1 MPLPSFFERFR
12 RGSTAGAPTAVDA
25 VPSSSSDV
33 EAMRVRARRRLIGM
47 VVLVGAGV
55 IGFPW
60 LFETQPRPMAID
72 IHIAQAP
79 QSGGAS
85 AAALAAAGAGLGAAT
100 IASVR
105 PPAPSPAT
113 TPATSPTTTS
123 TTTAPQ
129 GSSARVGTPAEREEF
144 VPDAPARAASAAPAA
159 SKVDAQTIAKP
170 VVKLADKPASR
181 PAEKPVAKAAVK
193 APEKAPE
200 KALDKAAEKKLA
212 DKKADE
218 KKAEDKRAEDKKA
231 ADKKLA
237 DKKALDKPVTRY
249 VVQFGAFAEA
259 GAAHEARM
267 KAERLGL
274 KTYAQQVDT
283 PQGKR
288 IRVRLGPYADK
299 AEADK
304 AANALRKAGLPGAVL
319 TL

>member
-60 LFETQPRPMAID
+60 LFETQPRPMASD

-113 TPATSPTTTS
+113 TPTTAS

-170 VVKLADKPASR
+170 VAKLADKPASR